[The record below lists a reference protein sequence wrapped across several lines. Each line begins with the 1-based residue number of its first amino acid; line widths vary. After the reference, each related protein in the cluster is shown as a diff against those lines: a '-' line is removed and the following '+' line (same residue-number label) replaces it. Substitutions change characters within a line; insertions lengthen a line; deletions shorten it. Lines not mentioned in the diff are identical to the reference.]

1 MALLRAYL
9 FLGIVHLGALAFS
22 RGEIM
27 ANSDFLAQLAP
38 LAGLA
43 FTKMTGTGNDFI
55 LMDNRQAIVPQDV
68 MPLLAEAI
76 CKRSRS
82 VGADGLILL
91 SPSARVDQRLGKI
104 DFRWD
109 FFNADGSSA
118 EMCGNGGRCA
128 ARFAFDKGLAGPE
141 MVFDTLAGPI
151 RAWVNGPVVKLEMVP
166 PFDAYGDL
174 ELEAVGRAVRMDG
187 INTGVPHAVVAVED
201 LEAAP
206 VRDLGRALR
215 FHEYFSPAGTNVNF
229 CAVRDGELWV
239 RTYERGVEDETLA
252 CGTGAVAAALM
263 AGAKGLMEAPVT
275 VRVRSGEKL
284 TVHYERE
291 NDGGFREVLLEGPAS
306 YIYEGVLNQEAFAWL
321 AV

>member
-1 MALLRAYL
+1 MA
-9 FLGIVHLGALAFS
+9 S
-22 RGEIM
+22 TE
-27 ANSDFLAQLAP
+27 NLAQLEP
-38 LAGLA
+38 LAGLS

-55 LMDNRQAIVPQDV
+55 LMDNRQAKVPVDV
-68 MPLLAEAI
+68 MPLLAEAV

-91 SPSARVDQRLGKI
+91 SPSARVYQRLGKI
-104 DFRWD
+104 DFQWD

-128 ARFAFDKGLAGPE
+128 ARFALEKGLAGPE

-151 RAWVNGPVVKLEMVP
+151 RAWVDGSVVKLEMVP
-166 PFDAYGDL
+166 PFGAYRGL
-174 ELEAVGRAVRMDG
+174 ELTAAERAVRFDG
-187 INTGVPHAVVAVED
+187 VNTGVPHAVVPVDD

-206 VRDLGRALR
+206 VRELGRAIR
-215 FHEYFSPAGTNVNF
+215 FHEHFAPAGTNVNF
-229 CAVRDGELWV
+229 CAAGGGELWV

-252 CGTGAVAAALM
+252 CGTGAVASALM
-263 AGAKGLMEAPVT
+263 AGDKGLIDPPVT

-284 TVHYERE
+284 TVYFEHD
-291 NDGGFREVLLEGPAS
+291 DGGFREVFLEGPAS
-306 YIYEGVLNQEAFAWL
+306 YIYEGVLNMEAFAWL